1 MDRNIERRR
10 AYSKLMYEAR
20 KREREAIKHF
30 KEQHPE
36 RYAELLER
44 AKQLMT
50 APREPPPRPATHWP
64 SAKTPPRGKLTEEEL
79 YKPTERH
86 LLIAAKD
93 TFGDTHTFF
102 ESTEWP
108 PPDNEELLEML
119 NEKHPRYQ
127 LTSIASVTPCTCPA
141 CITRHGAAQ
150 P

>member
-20 KREREAIKHF
+20 KREREAIKRF

-36 RYAELLER
+36 RWTELLER
-44 AKQLMT
+44 AKQLMA
-50 APREPPPRPATHWP
+50 APREPPTRYTPVRA
-64 SAKTPPRGKLTEEEL
+64 PPRGKLTEEEL

-93 TFGDTHTFF
+93 AFGDAHTFF
-102 ESTEWP
+102 HSFP
-108 PPDNEELLEML
+108 VPQPSNEELLEML

-127 LTSIASVTPCTCPA
+127 LTEIVSVTPCTCPA
-141 CITRHGAAQ
+141 CLKRW
-150 P
+150 PK